1 MTGPRITREQKII
14 SAQRELVRTAAEVVK
29 RVRSGDLVFALNIV
43 DESSNLFI
51 KRPTGYFA
59 IMSNGE
65 VGGVKSVEQ
74 KKFAV
79 CDDLSDLKR
88 IQQLLDEYLGR

>member
-43 DESSNLFI
+43 DDESNLFI
-51 KRPTGYFA
+51 KRPSGYFA
-59 IMSNGE
+59 I
-65 VGGVKSVEQ
+65 KSDGRAGMVRTPEQ
-74 KKFAV
+74 ESLTV
-79 CDDLSDLKR
+79 CTDLSDLKR